1 MREDDF
7 YQTTPRAF
15 KNKIK
20 GFERYEEN
28 LFKERWEMHRELI
41 VTVLSPHLD
50 KKHKKKS
57 MHDLYPLAWDNSKL
71 KSLKKIDPKEL
82 WSKIDEAKKSK
93 NSKI

>member
-15 KNKIK
+15 ANKIK

-50 KKHKKKS
+50 
-57 MHDLYPLAWDNSKL
+57 
-71 KSLKKIDPKEL
+71 
-82 WSKIDEAKKSK
+82 EA
-93 NSKI
+93 

>member
-1 MREDDF
+1 MSEDDF

-15 KNKIK
+15 QNKIK

-28 LFKERWEMHRELI
+28 LYKERWEMHRELI

-50 KKHKKKS
+50 KKHKNKS
-57 MHDLYPLAWDNSKL
+57 MHELYPLAWDKAKL
-71 KSLKKIDPKEL
+71 KRLKKLSPTEL
-82 WSKIDEAKKSK
+82 WSKIDEAKKNK

>member
-1 MREDDF
+1 MSEDDF

-15 KNKIK
+15 QNKIK

-28 LFKERWEMHRELI
+28 LYKERWEMHRELI

-50 KKHKKKS
+50 KKHKNKS
-57 MHDLYPLAWDNSKL
+57 MHELYPLAWDKAKL
-71 KSLKKIDPKEL
+71 KRLKKLSPTEL
-82 WSKIDEAKKSK
+82 WTKIDEAKKSK

>member
-1 MREDDF
+1 
-7 YQTTPRAF
+7 
-15 KNKIK
+15 
-20 GFERYEEN
+20 
-28 LFKERWEMHRELI
+28 
-41 VTVLSPHLD
+41 
-50 KKHKKKS
+50 

>member
-1 MREDDF
+1 MSEDDF

-15 KNKIK
+15 QNKIK

-28 LFKERWEMHRELI
+28 LYKERWEMHRELI

-50 KKHKKKS
+50 KKHKNKS
-57 MHDLYPLAWDNSKL
+57 MHELYPLAWDKAKL
-71 KSLKKIDPKEL
+71 KRLKKLSPTEL

-93 NSKI
+93 NTKI

>member
-50 KKHKKKS
+50 KKHKKNLCMIS
-57 MHDLYPLAWDNSKL
+57 IL
-71 KSLKKIDPKEL
+71 
-82 WSKIDEAKKSK
+82 
-93 NSKI
+93 